1 MIATCINL
9 LLTNRPSTLQHS
21 NVFETGIPNV
31 HLRVAAQ
38 FKMDFQKKLQEVKAY
53 FNYKKKK
60 KKKKK
65 KTTLKFRDDVSNLA
79 VDQFDVYNFKEAIF
93 NII

>member
-1 MIATCINL
+1 
-9 LLTNRPSTLQHS
+9 
-21 NVFETGIPNV
+21 
-31 HLRVAAQ
+31 
-38 FKMDFQKKLQEVKAY
+38 MDFQKKIQEVKAY
-53 FNYKKKK
+53 FNY

-79 VDQFDVYNFKEAIF
+79 VGQFDVYNFKEAIF